1 MNVMRAKLVTAAL
14 IAGLVLAQ
22 AALAKGPP
30 QKITI
35 SGGDLAH
42 EIEITDDEATLNALA
57 MMALED
63 YTTLT
68 PDAPE
73 GISGDGYLITRF
85 YEQSAGRYVA
95 FDEERYYPDPDGGRG
110 YLNYIGIVNGS
121 SEYDRKWFRPSESG
135 EAVLQAVI
143 AGAERETAA
152 APSGILSIFLNAI
165 AALVSAQ

>member
-1 MNVMRAKLVTAAL
+1 MRAKLILAVL
-14 IAGLVLAQ
+14 IAGLALAQ

-35 SGGDLAH
+35 SGGDLPH

-57 MMALED
+57 MMVLED

-85 YEQSAGRYVA
+85 YEQSPRRYVA
-95 FDEERYYPDPDGGRG
+95 FDEVRYYPQPRRRQGLSELPGHRQRVVGIRRQVVPPQRGGRSRAASSDRRGGARDGGC
-110 YLNYIGIVNGS
+110 
-121 SEYDRKWFRPSESG
+121 
-135 EAVLQAVI
+135 AVGDTEHLPARDG
-143 AGAERETAA
+143 GAR
-152 APSGILSIFLNAI
+152 
-165 AALVSAQ
+165 